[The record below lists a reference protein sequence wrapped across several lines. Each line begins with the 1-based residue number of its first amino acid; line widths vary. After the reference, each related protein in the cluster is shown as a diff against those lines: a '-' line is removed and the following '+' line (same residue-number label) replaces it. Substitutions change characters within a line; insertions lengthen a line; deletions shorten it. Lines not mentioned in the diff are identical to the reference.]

1 MIKERMI
8 RNLPNLMMAVI
19 IAVSVFLCVTALPEK
34 GFSAWEIVNQPTD
47 YPKSVD
53 PYEVIV
59 YEHANF
65 VGKYMR
71 FKLELGMRQKLV
83 PVLPSE
89 MNDVISSIQVGS
101 KVAVMVFRDANFEDI
116 SKHRKVPGPAS
127 GQIGKFGE
135 QLFPIYESKKVLDL
149 NDEISSLIV
158 FPKEMIQ
165 PIGVM
170 LGDRASRDW
179 GDKFFPL
186 PERLDQ
192 TEAKY
197 ATLPNMNDDANVFGI
212 YPNNPKSP
220 AYGKV
225 QMTLYE
231 HPNFKGKWITLP
243 GADGVMPSE
252 PGCSPPY
259 EFGGAHCMS
268 SLGPY
273 QFGDIASSLIV
284 RLAGPV
290 STTIGGTP
298 TTPQASTS
306 VRVVAPEAPSTTRVV
321 APPAPD
327 IKQPSSERTPL
338 SPSVMTIRTN
348 VSGQW
353 KSSIGFVYNIT
364 QQGNQFKWT
373 VVNSDQTGE
382 GTITGN
388 DISASWKDQK
398 GAGSSS
404 GKITAYDSSG
414 KPTEIKWN
422 NGVRFFR

>member
-19 IAVSVFLCVTALPEK
+19 IAVSIFLCVTALPEK
-34 GFSAWEIVNQPTD
+34 GFSGWEIVNKPTD

-71 FKLELGMRQKLV
+71 FKLEPGMRQKLV
-83 PVLPSE
+83 RVLPSE

-101 KVAVMVFRDANFEDI
+101 KVAVMVYRDANFEDI
-116 SKHRKVPGPAS
+116 SKHRKVPGPGS
-127 GQIGKFGE
+127 GTVIKWEE
-135 QLFPIYESKKVLDL
+135 QEFPIYESKKTLQL

-170 LGDRASRDW
+170 LSDRGKTDW

-192 TEAKY
+192 TEERY
-197 ATLPNMNDDANVFGI
+197 SYLGNMNDDANRVTLF
-212 YPNNPKSP
+212 PTDPKSP

-225 QMTLYE
+225 QVTLYE
-231 HPNFKGKWITLP
+231 HPDFKGRWITLP
-243 GADGVMPSE
+243 GADGSMPS
-252 PGCSPPY
+252 CSLYSMEKIPS
-259 EFGGAHCMS
+259 C

-273 QFGDIASSLIV
+273 QFGDIASSVIV
-284 RLAGPV
+284 RWKGPV
-290 STTIGGTP
+290 STSTGGTAA
-298 TTPQASTS
+298 TPQASTS
-306 VRVVAPEAPSTTRVV
+306 VRAVAPEAPSTTRVT
-321 APPAPD
+321 APPAPETTTT
-327 IKQPSSERTPL
+327 PSDRTPL

-373 VVNSDQTGE
+373 VVNINQTGE

-388 DISASWKDQK
+388 DVSASWKGQN

-404 GKITAYDSSG
+404 GKITAFDSSG

-422 NGVRFFR
+422 NGVRFYR

>member
-1 MIKERMI
+1 
-8 RNLPNLMMAVI
+8 
-19 IAVSVFLCVTALPEK
+19 
-34 GFSAWEIVNQPTD
+34 
-47 YPKSVD
+47 
-53 PYEVIV
+53 
-59 YEHANF
+59 
-65 VGKYMR
+65 
-71 FKLELGMRQKLV
+71 
-83 PVLPSE
+83 

-101 KVAVMVFRDANFEDI
+101 KVGVMVFPDANFEYI
-116 SKHRKVPGPAS
+116 SGRRLMPAGRHILPCS
-127 GQIGKFGE
+127 DVVV
-135 QLFPIYESKKVLDL
+135 PIYDSEKVLVDCA
-149 NDEISSLIV
+149 NDAISSLIV

-165 PIGVM
+165 PMGVM
-170 LGDRASRDW
+170 LSDRGKYDS

-197 ATLPNMNDDANVFGI
+197 ATLPNMNDDANEFTL
-212 YPNNPKSP
+212 YPYDPKSP

-231 HPNFKGKWITLP
+231 HPNFKGRWITLP
-243 GADGVMPSE
+243 GADGSV
-252 PGCSPPY
+252 PPRD
-259 EFGGAHCMS
+259 S

-306 VRVVAPEAPSTTRVV
+306 VRAVAPEASSSTRVT

-327 IKQPSSERTPL
+327 STQPSSGRRPP
-338 SPSVMTIRTN
+338 SPSEMTIRTN

-364 QQGNQFKWT
+364 QQGNQFEWT
-373 VVNSDQTGE
+373 VGNINQTGE

-398 GAGSSS
+398 GSGSSA
-404 GKITAYDSSG
+404 GKITAFDSSG

-422 NGVRFFR
+422 NGVRFYR

>member
-19 IAVSVFLCVTALPEK
+19 IAVSIFLCITALPEK
-34 GFSAWEIVNQPTD
+34 GFSGWEIVNKPTD

-53 PYEVIV
+53 PYEIIV

-71 FKLELGMRQKLV
+71 FKLEPGMRQKLV

-89 MNDVISSIQVGS
+89 MNDIISSIQVGS
-101 KVAVMVFRDANFEDI
+101 KVAVAVFWDANFENI
-116 SKHRKVPGPAS
+116 SGRRLMPGGRHTLICPE
-127 GQIGKFGE
+127 IVD
-135 QLFPIYESKKVLDL
+135 PIYNSNGALSCS
-149 NDEISSLIV
+149 NDVISSLIV

-165 PIGVM
+165 PMGVM
-170 LGDRASRDW
+170 LSDRGLYDS

-192 TEAKY
+192 TEARY
-197 ATLPNMNDDANVFGI
+197 SYLGNMNDDANTVTL
-212 YPNNPKSP
+212 YPYDPKSP

-231 HPNFKGKWITLP
+231 HPDFKGRWITLP
-243 GADGVMPSE
+243 GADGSV
-252 PGCSPPY
+252 PPRD
-259 EFGGAHCMS
+259 S

-273 QFGDIASSLIV
+273 QFGDIASSVIV
-284 RLAGPV
+284 RWTGPV
-290 STTIGGTP
+290 STSTGGTAA
-298 TTPQASTS
+298 TPQASS
-306 VRVVAPEAPSTTRVV
+306 STRVV
-321 APPAPD
+321 APPAPETTTT
-327 IKQPSSERTPL
+327 PSDRTPL

-373 VVNSDQTGE
+373 VVNINQTGE

-388 DISASWKDQK
+388 DVSASWKGQN

-404 GKITAYDSSG
+404 GKITAFDSSG

-422 NGVRFFR
+422 NGVRFYR